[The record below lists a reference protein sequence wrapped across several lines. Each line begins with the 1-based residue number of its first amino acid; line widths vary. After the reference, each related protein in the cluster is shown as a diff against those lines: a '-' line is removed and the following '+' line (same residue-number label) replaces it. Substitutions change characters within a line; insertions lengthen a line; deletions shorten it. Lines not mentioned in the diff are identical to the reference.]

1 MQRNEK
7 NLNSAL
13 KNPLYLQSHGV
24 TADIRRILGRRCSPE
39 GAKSLPIMKKMTK
52 RKYQTMNTVV
62 LRKWSSTD
70 KTELITLCNA
80 VDRTFLSD
88 RMPFP
93 YTEDDADWWLGMVSL
108 NDGKNGLFRAITL
121 DGKIIGSVSV
131 ERNSGDKNEG
141 ELGYM
146 LLTEHWSKGF
156 ATDAVTQICEI
167 AFREL
172 DLDKITAKVYERN
185 IASIR
190 VLGKNGFD
198 FDSHGVTA
206 DIKQAVKSVRT
217 EPLPDS
223 AQYIIAGPCSVESEA
238 QILATAKALAQ
249 IPQVTMLR
257 GGIWKPRTRPDA
269 FEGRGEE
276 GLVWLRE
283 AKQESGLPSA
293 TEVATPEHVELAL
306 KYDVDA
312 LWIGARTV
320 VNPFSVQQLAD
331 ALKGVDIPVF
341 IKNPVSPD
349 LNLWLGAFERFQ
361 KAGVKQLVAIHRGF
375 SYYKESPYRNFPMWE
390 IPIELTQRLN
400 VPLITDV
407 SHICG
412 NRELLLPTAQ
422 KALDLAND
430 GLMIECHI
438 CPDVALTD
446 AKQQITPEQ
455 LKTLLS
461 NLTFRSKNSS
471 STERD
476 LANLRGEIDDIDAE
490 LLQLLARRMD
500 VSAQIGEYKK
510 RNNLTVVQMD
520 RWKKILAEHVAT
532 GNDLGLSPQ
541 LINEVFEA
549 IHQASIERQS
559 HIMGD

>member
-1 MQRNEK
+1 
-7 NLNSAL
+7 
-13 KNPLYLQSHGV
+13 
-24 TADIRRILGRRCSPE
+24 
-39 GAKSLPIMKKMTK
+39 
-52 RKYQTMNTVV
+52 MNIVV
-62 LRKWSSTD
+62 LRKWSPND
-70 KTELITLCNA
+70 KAVLIALCNA
-80 VDRTFLSD
+80 VDRTYLSD

-93 YTEDDADWWLGMVSL
+93 YTEEDADWWLGMVSL
-108 NDGKNGLFRAITL
+108 NEGKNGIFRAITL

-131 ERNSGDKNEG
+131 ERNSDNRKEG

-146 LLTEHWSKGF
+146 LLTEYWSKGF

-172 DLDKITAKVYERN
+172 DLDMITAKVYEPN
-185 IASIR
+185 IASIK
-190 VLGKNGFD
+190 VLEKNGFI
-198 FDSHGVTA
+198 FESHGVTA

-238 QILATAKALAQ
+238 QIIATAQALAK
-249 IPQVTMLR
+249 IPEVKLLR
-257 GGIWKPRTRPDA
+257 GGIWKPRTRPGA

-283 AKQESGLPSA
+283 AKHESGLPTA

-331 ALKGVDIPVF
+331 ALQGVDIPVYV
-341 IKNPVSPD
+341 KNPVSPD
-349 LNLWLGAFERFQ
+349 LKLWIGAFERFQ
-361 KAGVKQLVAIHRGF
+361 KAGITRLSAIHRGF
-375 SYYKESPYRNFPMWE
+375 SYYKESPYRNYPMWE
-390 IPIELTQRLN
+390 IPIELTRQLN

-422 KALDLAND
+422 KALDLATD
-430 GLMIECHI
+430 GLMIECHVN
-438 CPDVALTD
+438 PDEALTD
-446 AKQQITPEQ
+446 AQQQIMPEA
-455 LKTLLS
+455 LKSLLAS
-461 NLTFRSKNSS
+461 LTFRSKQSGKL
-471 STERD
+471 ERD
-476 LANLRGEIDDIDAE
+476 LAGLRSEIDDIDSE
-490 LLQLLARRMD
+490 LLQLLARRME

-510 RNNLTVVQMD
+510 LNNVAVVQMD
-520 RWKKILAEHVAT
+520 RWKKILDDHVSTGAEM
-532 GNDLGLSPQ
+532 GLSPI
-541 LINEVFEA
+541 LINKVFEA
-549 IHQASIERQS
+549 IHQESIERQS
-559 HIMGD
+559 RIMGND

>member
-1 MQRNEK
+1 MNM
-7 NLNSAL
+7 LL
-13 KNPLYLQSHGV
+13 KQWTLFDK
-24 TADIRRILGRRCSPE
+24 AD
-39 GAKSLPIMKKMTK
+39 
-52 RKYQTMNTVV
+52 
-62 LRKWSSTD
+62 
-70 KTELITLCNA
+70 LIVLCNA
-80 VDRTFLSD
+80 VDRTYLSD
-88 RMPFP
+88 RLPYP
-93 YTEDDADWWLGMVSL
+93 YTDADADWWLRMVGL
-108 NDGKNGLFRAITL
+108 NEGKMGVFRAIVVDET
-121 DGKIIGSVSV
+121 IIGSISV
-131 ERNSGDKNEG
+131 ERSQEDPKVG
-141 ELGYM
+141 EVGYM
-146 LLTEHWSKGF
+146 LLKEHWSKGI
-156 ATDAVTQICEI
+156 ATEMVSQICGI

-172 DLDKITAKVYERN
+172 SLDRIVAKVYEPN
-185 IASIR
+185 VASIK
-190 VLGKNGFD
+190 VLEKNGFVCIQTLN
-198 FDSHGVTA
+198 SVTA
-206 DIKQAVKSVRT
+206 KDGYTTNLLVYSTQSPVGAQDILTPAFTHNV
-217 EPLPDS
+217 P
-223 AQYIIAGPCSVESEA
+223 IISAGPCSIESEN
-238 QILATAKALAQ
+238 QIMATAQALAK
-249 IPQVTMLR
+249 IPEVKMLR

-283 AKQESGLPSA
+283 AKKETGLPTA

-306 KYDVDA
+306 KYEVDA
-312 LWIGARTV
+312 MWIGARTV

-331 ALKGVDIPVF
+331 ALKGVDVPVF

-361 KAGVKQLVAIHRGF
+361 KAGVKQLAAIHRGF

-422 KALDLAND
+422 KALDLATD

-438 CPDVALTD
+438 NPDEALTD
-446 AKQQITPEQ
+446 AKQQITPEE
-455 LKTLLS
+455 LKQLLS
-461 NLTFRSKNSS
+461 NLTFRAKNSGS
-471 STERD
+471 VERD

-490 LLQLLARRMD
+490 LLQLLARRME

-510 RNNLTVVQMD
+510 RNNVTVVQMD
-520 RWKKILAEHVAT
+520 RWKKILADHIAT

-559 HIMGD
+559 RIMESNSNQL

>member
-1 MQRNEK
+1 
-7 NLNSAL
+7 
-13 KNPLYLQSHGV
+13 
-24 TADIRRILGRRCSPE
+24 
-39 GAKSLPIMKKMTK
+39 
-52 RKYQTMNTVV
+52 MNIVV
-62 LRKWSSTD
+62 LRKWSPTD
-70 KTELITLCNA
+70 KAELIALCNA
-80 VDRTFLSD
+80 VDRTYLSD

-93 YTEDDADWWLGMVSL
+93 YTEDDADWWLGMVRL
-108 NDGKNGLFRAITL
+108 NDGKKGIFRALTV

-131 ERNSGDKNEG
+131 ERSSDDMKEG

-156 ATDAVTQICEI
+156 ATEAVEQICGI

-172 DLDKITAKVYERN
+172 DLDKITAKVYEPN
-185 IASIR
+185 IASIK
-190 VLGKNGFD
+190 VLEKNGFI
-198 FDSHGVTA
+198 FESHGVTA
-206 DIKQAVKSVRT
+206 DIKQAVKRSIR
-217 EPLPDS
+217 S
-223 AQYIIAGPCSVESEA
+223 ASTTIIAGPCSVESEE
-238 QILATAKALAQ
+238 QILATAQALAK
-249 IPQVTMLR
+249 ISEVKMLR

-269 FEGRGEE
+269 FEGRGEQ

-283 AKQESGLPSA
+283 AKQETGLPVA

-306 KYDVDA
+306 KYEVDA

-331 ALKGVDIPVF
+331 ALCGMDIPVF

-361 KAGVKQLVAIHRGF
+361 KAGLTQLAAIHRGF
-375 SYYKESPYRNFPMWE
+375 AYYKETPYRNFPMWE

-412 NRELLLPTAQ
+412 NRELLQATAQ
-422 KALDLAND
+422 KALDLATD
-430 GLMIECHI
+430 GLMIESHI
-438 CPDVALTD
+438 NPDEALTD
-446 AKQQITPEQ
+446 AKQQITPEE

-461 NLTFRSKNSS
+461 NLTFRSKQSGNV
-471 STERD
+471 ERD
-476 LANLRGEIDDIDAE
+476 LAELRGEIDDIDSE
-490 LLQLLARRMD
+490 LLQLLARRME

-510 RNNLTVVQMD
+510 QNNVAVVQMD
-520 RWKKILAEHVAT
+520 RWKKILADHIEA
-532 GNDLGLSPQ
+532 GADLGLDAE
-541 LINEVFEA
+541 LVRDIFEA

-559 HIMGD
+559 HILED